1 MATAVFFHAHPDD
14 EAIATGG
21 TMVLG
26 ARRGHRIVLVC
37 ATDGAV
43 GEADPDVIP
52 DGETLADVRARELAA
67 AADEL
72 SVDRLEFLGYKDS
85 GMENTP
91 TNDDPD
97 CFWQAD
103 VEEAAERLAGILRE
117 EHASIVTIYDPIG
130 GYNHPDHIQV
140 HRVGKRAAEL
150 AGTPHVFESTMNREQ
165 MKSFA
170 DMPEWSELAEGDNPM
185 SDEEIEAE
193 RQEFLEQDLGT
204 PAAQI
209 THAID
214 VTGVIAAKKA
224 AMIAHASQ
232 ITEDSIFMKL
242 PDDAFAKAFGWEWYV
257 QYGAGQAGEP
267 YLDDIYAVLDGP
279 AAG

>member
-26 ARRGHRIVLVC
+26 AQSGHRIVLVC

-43 GEADPDVIP
+43 GEADPSAIP
-52 DGETLADVRARELAA
+52 DGETLADVRARELML

-72 SVDRLEFLGYKDS
+72 LVDRLEMLGYRDS
-85 GMENTP
+85 GMRGTD

-103 VEEAAERLAGILRE
+103 VDEAAGRLAQILRE
-117 EHASIVTIYDPIG
+117 EDASIVTIYDPIG

-165 MKSFA
+165 MRSFGDDPA
-170 DMPEWSELAEGDNPM
+170 WAEMAEGGGM
-185 SDEEIEAE
+185 SADEIEAE
-193 RQEFLEQDLGT
+193 RNEFLEQDLGT
-204 PAAQI
+204 PAADI
-209 THAID
+209 KVVRTLLD
-214 VTGVIAAKKA
+214 VVRGSLESIPRLLRMRLCWADYVSTQTLCMDFVRVGAAHHNLKC
-224 AMIAHASQ
+224 
-232 ITEDSIFMKL
+232 L
-242 PDDAFAKAFGWEWYV
+242 V
-257 QYGAGQAGEP
+257 QSLQEA
-267 YLDDIYAVLDGP
+267 
-279 AAG
+279 

>member
-21 TMVLG
+21 TMVIG

-43 GEADPDVIP
+43 GEADPDMIP
-52 DGETLADVRARELAA
+52 EGETLADVRARELAA

-72 SVDRLEFLGYKDS
+72 SVSRLEFLGYKDS

-103 VEEAAERLAGILRE
+103 VEEAAERLARILRDE
-117 EHASIVTIYDPIG
+117 QADIVTIYDPIG

-140 HRVGKRAAEL
+140 HRVGRRAAEL

-165 MKSFA
+165 MKSFGEDPAWAEMAEDTDRSA
-170 DMPEWSELAEGDNPM
+170 DEL
-185 SDEEIEAE
+185 EAE
-193 RQEFLEQDLGT
+193 RNEFLEQDLGT
-204 PAAQI
+204 PAAEI
-209 THAID
+209 THAVD
-214 VTGVIAAKKA
+214 VTGVVVEKKA
-224 AMIAHASQ
+224 AMAAHASQ
-232 ITEDSIFMKL
+232 ITEDSIFLAL
-242 PDDAFAKAFGWEWYV
+242 PDDAFAMAFGQEWYV
-257 QYGAGQAGEP
+257 HYGSSQQGEP
-267 YLDDIYAVLDGP
+267 YLDDIYAVLD
-279 AAG
+279 

>member
-1 MATAVFFHAHPDD
+1 M
-14 EAIATGG
+14 EG
-21 TMVLG
+21 T
-26 ARRGHRIVLVC
+26 
-37 ATDGAV
+37 D
-43 GEADPDVIP
+43 
-52 DGETLADVRARELAA
+52 
-67 AADEL
+67 
-72 SVDRLEFLGYKDS
+72 
-85 GMENTP
+85 
-91 TNDDPD
+91 TNADPD

-103 VEEAAERLAGILRE
+103 VEEAAERLAQILRE
-117 EHASIVTIYDPIG
+117 EDASIVTIYDPIG

-140 HRVGKRAAEL
+140 HRVGKQAAEL

-165 MKSFA
+165 MKSFGDDPA
-170 DMPEWSELAEGDNPM
+170 WAEMAEDAGM
-185 SDEEIEAE
+185 SDDEVEAE

-204 PAAQI
+204 PAADI

-214 VTGVIAAKKA
+214 VTGVIAEKRA

-232 ITEDSIFMKL
+232 ITEDSIFLKL
-242 PDDAFAKAFGWEWYV
+242 PDDAFAMAFGQEWYV

>member
-52 DGETLADVRARELAA
+52 AGETLADVRARDLAA

-85 GMENTP
+85 GMEGTD
-91 TNDDPD
+91 TNADPA

-103 VEEAAERLAGILRE
+103 VEEAAERLAQILRE
-117 EHASIVTIYDPIG
+117 EQASIVTIYDPIG
-130 GYNHPDHIQV
+130 GYRHPDHIQV

-170 DMPEWSELAEGDNPM
+170 DQPEWAEMGEGDNPM
-185 SDEEIEAE
+185 TDDEIEAQ
-193 RQEFLEQDLGT
+193 RQDFLEQDLGT
-204 PAAQI
+204 PAADI
-209 THAID
+209 THAVD
-214 VTGVIAAKKA
+214 VTSVIPEKKA

-232 ITEDSIFMKL
+232 ITEDSVFLKL
-242 PDDAFAKAFGWEWYV
+242 PDDAFAMAFGQEWFV
-257 QYGAGQAGEP
+257 QYGADQAGEP
-267 YLDDIYAVLDGP
+267 YLDDIYAVLGDGD
-279 AAG
+279 

>member
-21 TMVLG
+21 TMVIG

-43 GEADPDVIP
+43 GEADPDIIP

-85 GMENTP
+85 GMEGTD
-91 TNDDPD
+91 TNADPD

-103 VEEAAERLAGILRE
+103 VDEAAERLAQILRE
-117 EHASIVTIYDPIG
+117 EDASIVTIYDPIG

-165 MKSFA
+165 MKSFGDDPA
-170 DMPEWSELAEGDNPM
+170 WAEMAEDAGM
-185 SDEEIEAE
+185 SDDEVEAE

-204 PAAQI
+204 PAADI

-214 VTGVIAAKKA
+214 VTGVIAEKRA

-232 ITEDSIFMKL
+232 ITEDSIFLKL
-242 PDDAFAKAFGWEWYV
+242 PDDAFAMAFGQEWYV